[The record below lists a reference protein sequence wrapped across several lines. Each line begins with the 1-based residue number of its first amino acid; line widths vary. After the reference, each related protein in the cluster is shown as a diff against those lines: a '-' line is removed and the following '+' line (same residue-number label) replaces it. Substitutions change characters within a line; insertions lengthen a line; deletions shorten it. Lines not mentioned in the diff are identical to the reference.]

1 MLPINP
7 YGLWQGFLQQPGNF
21 LRDRP
26 VGTLKTEDSRSTVV
40 FFAVQ
45 EYKRTTVEGYEKK
58 KSLLNG
64 ISVTICASKVL

>member
-1 MLPINP
+1 M
-7 YGLWQGFLQQPGNF
+7 
-21 LRDRP
+21 RDRP
-26 VGTLKTEDSRSTVV
+26 VGTLKTEDSQSTVV

-58 KSLLNG
+58 KSRLNG